1 MSKKGN
7 REMITETQSSVNR
20 ETVLDPMLL
29 AVLANRFEAIVR
41 EMTQTLLRA
50 GRSAAINIGRDFS
63 CSLTTSVMGQHD
75 LLAAAEGLPVHI
87 YGSHLQAEA
96 MCHLHPDLR
105 EGDAFLHND
114 PYLGN
119 SHPADHT
126 ILVPMFWEGE
136 HVFTSVAKAHL
147 SDIGNALP
155 TSYMPYAR
163 DVYEEGALLFPC
175 VRVQQEYTDIDDI
188 IRLCR
193 KRIRV
198 PEQWYGDYL
207 AMLGA
212 ARVGERRIKELL
224 TKYGSATVKT
234 FVREWLDYSE
244 RRMINAIKQLPGGV
258 VIGTGK
264 HDPFPGLPEGLPLQA
279 VISIDTEKGQ
289 IDIDLRDNPDNV
301 AGGANSSEAVSI
313 SGVMQGVFSVLD
325 PDVPHNAGSFRR
337 VHVKLR
343 EGCVVGIPR
352 FPHSCSLATT
362 NPANRL
368 VGVTQSAFADLGEG
382 WGTAEGGVAQNG
394 GYAVISG
401 ADSRRN
407 GTHYVNQMILGNNGG
422 PASALCDG
430 WVTYGITVISGLL
443 YRDSVEIDEQKY
455 PLIVKSLKLAQ
466 DSGGPGRFR
475 GAPAVEVQYGPKGD
489 SVTFTFPM
497 EGYETPA
504 KGVRGGLPGSTAWAI
519 KIDQEGK
526 ETRLPNI
533 FAGEL
538 HPGEF
543 LRSQDCGGGGYG
555 PPMERDPEHVRHDV
569 HERWVSR
576 QQAKAVYG
584 VVFTGSEDDDTLTVD
599 LAATQRLREQRLRM
613 DSDEK
618 NQV

>member
-1 MSKKGN
+1 M
-7 REMITETQSSVNR
+7 
-20 ETVLDPMLL
+20 D
-29 AVLANRFEAIVR
+29 
-41 EMTQTLLRA
+41 
-50 GRSAAINIGRDFS
+50 D
-63 CSLTTSVMGQHD
+63 
-75 LLAAAEGLPVHI
+75 
-87 YGSHLQAEA
+87 
-96 MCHLHPDLR
+96 LHPDVR

-126 ILVPMFWEGE
+126 ILVPLFWEGE
-136 HVFTSVAKAHL
+136 HLFTSVAKAHL

-155 TSYMPYAR
+155 TSYMATAR

-175 VRVQQEYTDIDDI
+175 VRVQKDYRDVDDI
-188 IRLCR
+188 IRMCR
-193 KRIRV
+193 RRIRV

-224 TKYGSATVKT
+224 QKYGITTVKT
-234 FVREWLDYSE
+234 FVHEWLDYAE
-244 RRMINAIKQLPGGV
+244 RRMIHAIKQLPSGT

-264 HDPFPGLPEGLPLQA
+264 HDPFPGLPDGLPLKA
-279 VISIDTEKGQ
+279 IIAIDTENGR
-289 IDIDLRDNPDNV
+289 IDVDLRDNPDNID
-301 AGGANSSEAVSI
+301 GGANSSEAVAVSA
-313 SGVMQGVFSVLD
+313 VMQGIFSVLD
-325 PDVPHNAGSFRR
+325 PGVPHNAGSFRR

-368 VGVTQSAFADLGEG
+368 VGVTQSAFADLGAE

-401 ADSRRN
+401 TDSRRN
-407 GTHYVNQMILGNNGG
+407 GTQYVNQMILGNNGG
-422 PASALCDG
+422 PASARCDG

-455 PLIVKSLKLAQ
+455 PLVIKSLKLAQ

-489 SVTFTFPM
+489 PVTFTFPM

-504 KGVRGGLPGSTAWAI
+504 KGVRGGLPGGKAVAI
-519 KIDQEGK
+519 KIDRDGNEI
-526 ETRLPNI
+526 RLPNI

-538 HPGEF
+538 QPGEF
-543 LRSQDCGGGGYG
+543 LRARDCGGGGYG
-555 PPMERDPEHVRHDV
+555 PPTERDPERVRHDV
-569 HERWVSR
+569 IEHWVSR
-576 QQAKAVYG
+576 EQAQSVYG
-584 VVFTGSEDDDTLTVD
+584 VVFTGSEDAETLAVD
-599 LAATQRLREQRLRM
+599 LAATVQSCGNNSGQESVERQTTDFHAEFQSVMPAQPVPSPYWGAGILE
-613 DSDEK
+613 DSALAYSYATWIPAFAGMTFL
-618 NQV
+618 

>member
-1 MSKKGN
+1 MTAQ
-7 REMITETQSSVNR
+7 RQQSEHTDR
-20 ETVLDPMLL
+20 ALDPTLL

-63 CSLTTSVMGQHD
+63 CSIVTHVMGQHD

-87 YGSHLQAEA
+87 YGSHLQAQA
-96 MCHLHPDLR
+96 MCELHPDVH

-126 ILVPMFWEGE
+126 ILVPMFWQGE
-136 HVFTSVAKAHL
+136 HLFTSVAKAHL

-155 TSYMPYAR
+155 TSYMATAR

-175 VRVQQEYTDIDDI
+175 VRVQRDYQDVHDI
-188 IRLCR
+188 IRMCR
-193 KRIRV
+193 RRIRV

-212 ARVGERRIKELL
+212 ARVGERRIQELVA
-224 TKYGSATVKT
+224 KYGATTIKA
-234 FVREWLDYSE
+234 FVREWFDYSE
-244 RRMINAIKQLPGGV
+244 RRMIHAIRQLPPGV
-258 VIGTGK
+258 VVGSGR
-264 HDPFPGLPEGLPLQA
+264 HDPFPGLPRGLPLKA
-279 VISIDTEKGQ
+279 VVHIDRERSQ
-289 IDIDLRDNPDNV
+289 IEVDLRDNPDNV
-301 AGGANSSEAVSI
+301 AGGANSSEAVSV
-313 SGVMQGVFSVLD
+313 SSVMQGIFSVLD
-325 PDVPHNAGSFRR
+325 PDIPHNAGSFRR
-337 VHVKLR
+337 VHVTLR
-343 EGCVVGIPR
+343 EGCIVGIPR

-382 WGTAEGGVAQNG
+382 WGTAEGGVAQNA

-407 GTHYVNQMILGNNGG
+407 RSQYVNQMLLGNNGG

-430 WVTYGITVISGLL
+430 WVTYGIAVISGLL

-455 PLIVKSLKLAQ
+455 PLIVNSLKLAR
-466 DSGGPGRFR
+466 DSGGPGCLR
-475 GAPAVEVQYGPKGD
+475 GAPAVEVEYGPKGD
-489 SVTFTFPM
+489 PVTFTFPM

-504 KGVRGGLPGSTAWAI
+504 KGVRGGLPGSPASAI
-519 KIDQEGK
+519 KIDHAGK
-526 ETRLPNI
+526 ETPLPNI

-538 HPGEF
+538 QPGEF
-543 LRSQDCGGGGYG
+543 IRSRDCGGGGYG
-555 PPMERDPEHVRHDV
+555 PPTERDPERVRHDV
-569 HERWVSR
+569 REGWVSR
-576 QQAKAVYG
+576 EQAQAVYG
-584 VVFTGSEDDDTLTVD
+584 VIFTGSEKEDTLAVD
-599 LAATQRLREQRLRM
+599 VNATQRLREQLRLAPGRATI
-613 DSDEK
+613 DLGRKE
-618 NQV
+618 NQ